1 LPKVRP
7 PTCLL
12 ADFITDRDPV
22 TIIETSSKW
31 PGLPHPPH
39 LGFISFFRNIGLE
52 SKIFF
57 LDLARG
63 RRLCRQPHPSAFV
76 DSAITRIISWFNW

>member
-57 LDLARG
+57 LDLAVDAAFAASHI
-63 RRLCRQPHPSAFV
+63 RRHSWTLPSPG
-76 DSAITRIISWFNW
+76 